1 MKKEQDPPTPKN
13 IGLRHQGLSQDIE
26 LEEGLFKLNSQ
37 DEHDRDKL
45 DHNIYFVDDEI
56 S

>member
-45 DHNIYFVDDEI
+45 DHNVHFVDDEI
-56 S
+56 R